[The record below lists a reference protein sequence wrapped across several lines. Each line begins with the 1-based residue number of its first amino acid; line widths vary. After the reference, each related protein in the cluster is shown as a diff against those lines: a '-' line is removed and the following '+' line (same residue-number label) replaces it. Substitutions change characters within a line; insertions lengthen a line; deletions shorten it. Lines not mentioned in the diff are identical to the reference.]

1 MGAHGT
7 IMTSNVI
14 AHNFENKDALATA
27 LADDVAKRL
36 QDKIDA
42 NGRATI
48 AVSGGS
54 TPKVFFDKLSKH
66 KIDWDKVAVIM
77 VDERYVPPG
86 DDRSN
91 EKLIRDNL
99 LQGKAANAQLISF
112 WQEGQDINQAEKTLD
127 GVLKAYPHIDITVL
141 GMGMDGHTASFF
153 PGGNNLKAATMMSC
167 ESAIIQM
174 EAEGAGEPRLT
185 LTLPVIV
192 NSSYLVLHI
201 EGDGK
206 RSVLDQALNAD
217 LAEAPPI
224 RTVIEALNGS
234 INLYWAP

>member
-1 MGAHGT
+1 MTMT
-7 IMTSNVI
+7 IKVAPHI
-14 AHNFENKDALATA
+14 FDGKAELAA
-27 LADDVAKRL
+27 GLADDVAKRL
-36 QDKIDA
+36 QSKIDA
-42 NGRATI
+42 NGSASI

-54 TPKVFFDKLSKH
+54 TPKVFFQHLSQH
-66 KIDWDKVAVIM
+66 AIDWEKVTVIM
-77 VDERYVPPG
+77 VDERYVHPT

-91 EKLIRDNL
+91 EKLIRENL
-99 LQGKAANAQLISF
+99 LQGDAAKATLISF
-112 WQEGQDINQAEKTLD
+112 WQEGQDITQAEATLD
-127 GVLKAYPHIDITVL
+127 GVLKAAPHIDITVL

-153 PGGNNLKAATMMSC
+153 PGGNNLETATMMSC
-167 ESAIIQM
+167 ERSIIQM

-206 RSVLDQALNAD
+206 RSVLDEALNAE
-217 LAEAPPI
+217 LADAPPI

>member
-1 MGAHGT
+1 MT
-7 IMTSNVI
+7 MTSKIVPHI
-14 AHNFENKDALATA
+14 FDGKAELASG

-36 QDKIDA
+36 RDGIGA
-42 NGRATI
+42 NGRASI

-54 TPKVFFDKLSKH
+54 TPKVFFQKLSQQE
-66 KIDWDKVAVIM
+66 IDWEKVTVIM
-77 VDERYVPPG
+77 VDERYVHPG

-91 EKLIRDNL
+91 EKLIRENL
-99 LQGKAANAQLISF
+99 LQGDAAKASLVSF
-112 WQEGQDINQAEKTLD
+112 WQEGQDISQAEVSLD
-127 GVLKAYPHIDITVL
+127 SVLKAYPHIDITVL
-141 GMGMDGHTASFF
+141 GMGLDGHTASFF
-153 PGGNNLKAATMMSC
+153 PGGNNLEAATMMSC

-206 RSVLDQALNAD
+206 RSVLDEALNTELAD
-217 LAEAPPI
+217 APPI

>member
-7 IMTSNVI
+7 IMTSKVI
-14 AHNFENKDALATA
+14 PHNFENKDALAA
-27 LADDVAKRL
+27 GLADDVAKRL
-36 QDKIDA
+36 QDKINA
-42 NGRATI
+42 NGTATI

-54 TPKVFFDKLSKH
+54 TPKVFFDKLSMH
-66 KIDWDKVAVIM
+66 DVDWEKVSVIM

-99 LQGKAANAQLISF
+99 LKGKAASAQLVSF
-112 WQEGQDINQAEKTLD
+112 WQDGQDINQAEATLD
-127 GVLKAYPHIDITVL
+127 GVLKAYPNIDITVL
-141 GMGMDGHTASFF
+141 GMGLDGHTASFF
-153 PGGNNLKAATMMSC
+153 PGGNNLEAATMMSC

-206 RSVLDQALNAD
+206 RSVLDQALNAE

>member
-1 MGAHGT
+1 MT
-7 IMTSNVI
+7 MTSKVVPHI
-14 AHNFENKDALATA
+14 FDGKDELASG

-36 QDKIDA
+36 QSKIDA
-42 NGRATI
+42 NGAASI

-54 TPKVFFDKLSKH
+54 TPKAFFQQLSQKE
-66 KIDWDKVAVIM
+66 IDWEKVTVIM
-77 VDERYVPPG
+77 VDERYVHPG

-91 EKLIRDNL
+91 EKLIRENL
-99 LQGKAANAQLISF
+99 LQGDAAKATLISF
-112 WQEGQDINQAEKTLD
+112 WQEGQDITQAEATLD
-127 GVLKAYPHIDITVL
+127 GVLKAAPYIDITVL

-153 PGGNNLKAATMMSC
+153 PGGNNLEAATMMSC
-167 ESAIIQM
+167 ERAIIQM

-206 RSVLDQALNAD
+206 RSVLDEALNSE
-217 LAEAPPI
+217 LEGAPPI

>member
-1 MGAHGT
+1 MT
-7 IMTSNVI
+7 MTSKVI
-14 AHNFENKDALATA
+14 PHIFDTKTDLASG
-27 LADDVAKRL
+27 LANDVAKRL

-42 NGRATI
+42 NGVATI

-54 TPKVFFDKLSKH
+54 TPKAFFDMLSNH
-66 KIDWDKVAVIM
+66 QIEWEKVTVIM

-91 EKLIRDNL
+91 EKLIRDHL
-99 LQGKAANAQLISF
+99 LQNRAVNASLVSF
-112 WQEGQDINQAEKTLD
+112 WQDGQDINQAEVTLN
-127 GVLKAYPHIDITVL
+127 GVMKAYPRIDVTVL

-167 ESAIIQM
+167 QSAIIQM

-185 LTLPVIV
+185 LTLPAIV
-192 NSSYLVLHI
+192 NSAYHVLHI

-206 RSVLDQALNAD
+206 RSVLDQALNAE
-217 LAEAPPI
+217 LADAPPI
-224 RTVIEALNGS
+224 RTVIDALNGS
-234 INLYWAP
+234 INLYWAS